1 MVVVRGRGGG
11 GNMCVVGY
19 QHASCV
25 HGETKRCIASDT
37 ACSPAVPDLA
47 PVKYEVVV
55 YTGDV
60 KGAGTNAN
68 VFITIFGVNG
78 DTGKRPLTQR
88 FRDLFERNQVDKFQ
102 LEALDLGL

>member
-1 MVVVRGRGGG
+1 M
-11 GNMCVVGY
+11 
-19 QHASCV
+19 
-25 HGETKRCIASDT
+25 
-37 ACSPAVPDLA
+37 
-47 PVKYEVVV
+47 KYEVVV

-68 VFITIFGVNG
+68 VFITIFGING

>member
-1 MVVVRGRGGG
+1 MTL
-11 GNMCVVGY
+11 C
-19 QHASCV
+19 
-25 HGETKRCIASDT
+25 
-37 ACSPAVPDLA
+37 AVADLA

-102 LEALDLGL
+102 LEALDLGLWLCVMTLSLTLCGHFITVVLCSSLLF